1 MSFCRYILRRER
13 MKQREKLA
21 TAEQDCFLFVNCIYI
36 DGRKD
41 TTLVSTKKGQQYY
54 HKLQMEEH
62 YVVVEEPCKRYD
74 FHAPNQCYD

>member
-1 MSFCRYILRRER
+1 

-21 TAEQDCFLFVNCIYI
+21 TAEQDFFVFVNCIYI

-41 TTLVSTKKGQQYY
+41 TTLVSTKKAQKYY

-62 YVVVEEPCKRYD
+62 YVVVGEPGKSYG

>member
-1 MSFCRYILRRER
+1 

-21 TAEQDCFLFVNCIYI
+21 TAEQDFFLFVNCIYI

-41 TTLVSTKKGQQYY
+41 TTLVSTKKGQKYY

-62 YVVVEEPCKRYD
+62 YVVVG
-74 FHAPNQCYD
+74 